1 MQVQQV
7 FSTVDAVYNQERKR
21 VYTTVKDNS
30 GQTFVEYTEYYYPLY
45 TKQGVLETQ
54 KGSTI
59 DLKA

>member
-1 MQVQQV
+1 MQVQQI

-21 VYTTVKDNS
+21 VYTTVEDNT
-30 GQTFVEYTEYYYPLY
+30 GKTFVEYKEYYYPLY
-45 TKQGVLETQ
+45 TKQGVLEVE

>member
-7 FSTVDAVYNQERKR
+7 FSTVDVVYNQERKR
-21 VYTTVKDNS
+21 VYTTVIDNT
-30 GQTFVEYTEYYYPLY
+30 GQRRVEYAEYFYPLY
-45 TKQGVLETQ
+45 TKRGVLEVE

>member
-7 FSTVDAVYNQERKR
+7 FSTVDTVYNQERKR
-21 VYTTVKDNS
+21 VYTTVTDNT
-30 GQTFVEYTEYYYPLY
+30 GKTFVEYEEYYYPLY
-45 TKQGVLETQ
+45 TKRGVLEVE